1 MNKTAPKRTGSVP
14 AKTVSA
20 KKAVPPKAK
29 KPAAAAPKKSLAK
42 AAPAPKKAAPA
53 KASAKKTA
61 VKAIAPKKVP
71 TGKLA
76 AKKIVAKKSA
86 PKKIAP
92 KKMTS
97 KKVTPKKGAPKKAVA
112 KKAAPKKA
120 APKKAA
126 AKKSKSAGK
135 KAAKRP
141 SPKKKEPKRARRES
155 SSAHAIAQ
163 RKRIIDGSWLAR
175 PWPVERIRGFMSTW
189 GMTQAEFA
197 IFCGV
202 SYDTVTSWSRG
213 RRNLVR
219 VDHAEHI
226 ANAEKAA
233 AKRKLPVRDG
243 DESVAP
249 WATLRTY
256 VRRHSPAKRFKK
268 IPDNIYGSYAIL
280 GVEMNQDD
288 VRLTDPV
295 ETVEIGKSE
304 AKQADVSVTIH
315 ARNLEITLEGR
326 WRELGGAKLLELIA
340 PEEDPCFFGGHAGCI
355 TPGKQNLRIN
365 LWPADKRIPMRFI
378 AVKI

>member
-1 MNKTAPKRTGSVP
+1 MKKTAPKRKGSAS
-14 AKTVSA
+14 AKTVA
-20 KKAVPPKAK
+20 VKKPVAAKAK
-29 KPAAAAPKKSLAK
+29 KTVAAAPKKTLK
-42 AAPAPKKAAPA
+42 KVVPAPKKTAPA
-53 KASAKKTA
+53 KAPVKKNA
-61 VKAIAPKKVP
+61 VKAIAPKKAAM
-71 TGKLA
+71 GKLA
-76 AKKIVAKKSA
+76 TKKIVAKKTAQKSINSKKTA
-86 PKKIAP
+86 PKKTAP
-92 KKMTS
+92 KKT
-97 KKVTPKKGAPKKAVA
+97 
-112 KKAAPKKA
+112 APKKA

-126 AKKSKSAGK
+126 AKKTKSAGK
-135 KAAKRP
+135 KATKRP

-155 SSAHAIAQ
+155 SKAHAIAR
-163 RKRIIDGSWLAR
+163 RKRIIDGSWLAK

-233 AKRKLPVRDG
+233 AKRKLPARGG

-249 WATLRTY
+249 WAGLRTY
-256 VRRHSPAKRFKK
+256 VRRYSSGKRCKN
-268 IPDNIYGSYAIL
+268 IPENIQGSYAIL

-288 VRLTDPV
+288 IRLGDPV

-304 AKQADVSVTIH
+304 ARQADVSVTIH
-315 ARNLEITLEGR
+315 ARDLEITLEGR

-365 LWPADKRIPMRFI
+365 LWPADKRIPMRLI
-378 AVKI
+378 AAKK